1 MLTSKGW
8 TWLIKYGFLKHY
20 IHLVDDWLDDD
31 MLTDLTAC
39 WLSSSVSMSETVPLH
54 LYIYIYIKCKP
65 LYIYIYIY
73 TFYTIYHHFPR
84 RNRHFW
90 SVSRNPP
97 LPSPDC
103 RPRKAELLQGLWPKS
118 LTWSSSSS
126 SAMDPWLFIIFL
138 AWVHEIFEPPTNRSC
153 RNSQGYDN

>member
-39 WLSSSVSMSETVPLH
+39 WLSSRVSMSETVPLH

-65 LYIYIYIY
+65 LYIYIHILYNLSS
-73 TFYTIYHHFPR
+73 FPPKKSS
-84 RNRHFW
+84 FLVGLPE
-90 SVSRNPP
+90 SPAAIP
-97 LPSPDC
+97 GLPSPEG
-103 RPRKAELLQGLWPKS
+103 RASPRVVTKVSDVVLLILERDGSMAFYHLS
-118 LTWSSSSS
+118 GMSSWDFW
-126 SAMDPWLFIIFL
+126 APN
-138 AWVHEIFEPPTNRSC
+138 E
-153 RNSQGYDN
+153 